1 MNFRDFYFGYRG
13 LKNFN
18 DEQELRN
25 VLVNSKY
32 FNKDQ
37 EIVNPSS
44 KMLLFAENDIKSWL
58 IKTNKRVYKVYD
70 DKKKERPI
78 INWSLDLDSFQKLL
92 DNDKIFIKDKNDQY
106 GYLIFGNKPDKKY
119 KFEKDLCTDL
129 SIIERIRGLFKKSV
143 YVENN

>member
-58 IKTNKRVYKVYD
+58 IKTNKG
-70 DKKKERPI
+70 
-78 INWSLDLDSFQKLL
+78 
-92 DNDKIFIKDKNDQY
+92 FIKYMMIRRKNDQ
-106 GYLIFGNKPDKKY
+106 
-119 KFEKDLCTDL
+119 
-129 SIIERIRGLFKKSV
+129 S
-143 YVENN
+143 